1 MHLIMLSL
9 SSTILESY
17 EYFNIL
23 VITCELMTSCKVCKT
38 LKGIFQLRMTLL
50 NHHYLKSIVKSTF
63 LY

>member
-23 VITCELMTSCKVCKT
+23 VITCELMTSCEVCKT